1 MESAIRE
8 RRSATVPT
16 ARSSC
21 NEASPVLY
29 VRASSRRA
37 SCVCCRV
44 DTRPDRAGYPSTR
57 RRGDRALTR
66 PKRKIRQGPRPDRF
80 GKCGM
85 GPSGARLARGTDAGD
100 STGLTV
106 ALARALPRNPAAVLA
121 ALDEGP
127 VIGPEAVC
135 GVPFIEPSS
144 KEIREYLDVAIP
156 AVTRIEP
163 SVRVPHRSSC
173 VDALH
178 RVQEQTS
185 RQP

>member
-1 MESAIRE
+1 MADIRQHGAG
-8 RRSATVPT
+8 ATVHSLD
-16 ARSSC
+16 R
-21 NEASPVLY
+21 NGKFDKVLDRIASGNVAW
-29 VRASSRRA
+29 VRLA
-37 SCVCCRV
+37 
-44 DTRPDRAGYPSTR
+44 PG
-57 RRGDRALTR
+57 
-66 PKRKIRQGPRPDRF
+66 
-80 GKCGM
+80 
-85 GPSGARLARGTDAGD
+85 LARGTDAGD